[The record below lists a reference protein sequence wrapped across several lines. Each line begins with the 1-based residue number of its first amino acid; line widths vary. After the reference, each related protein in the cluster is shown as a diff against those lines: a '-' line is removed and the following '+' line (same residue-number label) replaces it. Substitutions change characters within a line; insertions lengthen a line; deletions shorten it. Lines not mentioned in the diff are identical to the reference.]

1 MTILIVVPQGAEF
14 KAVMDGLKKSQSTS
28 ILQALAIPAGFAVK
42 AFLEQESDRFRDVT
56 RVIVLG
62 LCGGLTNDA
71 VVGQIG
77 CYETCRDRSG
87 NEYKCN
93 YLNIGYEFI
102 NWNAVTID
110 RVMAKTT
117 DKQLLNAETTCDVVD
132 MESVWILKFMQQ
144 RGIGVSVVRVVS
156 DGVVGDLPDLSQV
169 FDLNGALKPIEL
181 TRAFVM
187 RPIAALRLIRGS
199 ILGLRQLT
207 RCAAMIQDNC
217 IEGSEPV

>member
-77 CYETCRDRSG
+77 CYEICCDRSG
-87 NEYKCN
+87 NEYQCN
-93 YLNIGYEFI
+93 PVDNLLGNQI
-102 NWNAVTID
+102 NVSWNAVTKIGRASCRE
-110 RVMAKTT
+110 RVLM
-117 DKQLLNAETTCDVVD
+117 
-132 MESVWILKFMQQ
+132 
-144 RGIGVSVVRVVS
+144 
-156 DGVVGDLPDLSQV
+156 
-169 FDLNGALKPIEL
+169 
-181 TRAFVM
+181 
-187 RPIAALRLIRGS
+187 
-199 ILGLRQLT
+199 
-207 RCAAMIQDNC
+207 
-217 IEGSEPV
+217 PV